1 MTSDQFNYV
10 IIQASD
16 CYFGFDLM
24 DVVERGCIFALI
36 HTKDTEGIIGWMV
49 SKILPDWVG
58 GYSDWLSYEKQ
69 VANDCSDNL
78 NKFGQIPVSMK
89 SSGHYKSDEDK
100 GSSMSNSSNSDS
112 DACFTDDDYVKN
124 QKSVHVASRSFTK
137 KKIILDSSDEDDQSD
152 FESVIPTCDWAC
164 EGRCIPMLKPI
175 KCQYSGGCKKFV
187 HHTCTIEWASENNV
201 DEGGVSSLCREHHP
215 GFSNIWQDIAK
226 LRLIIQLSLEPEM
239 QKTP

>member
-24 DVVERGCIFALI
+24 DEVERGCIFALI

-69 VANDCSDNL
+69 VANDFSDNL
-78 NKFGQIPVSMK
+78 NKFGQISDSIK
-89 SSGHYKSDEDK
+89 DSGNKSDEDK
-100 GSSMSNSSNSDS
+100 GSSIANSSNNDS

-124 QKSVHVASRSFTK
+124 QKIVHVASRPFTK
-137 KKIILDSSDEDDQSD
+137 KKIILDSSDEDDQSNS
-152 FESVIPTCDWAC
+152 ESVIPSCDWAC
-164 EGRCIPMLKPI
+164 EGRCIPNLKPI
-175 KCQYSGGCKKFV
+175 KCQ
-187 HHTCTIEWASENNV
+187 
-201 DEGGVSSLCREHHP
+201 
-215 GFSNIWQDIAK
+215 
-226 LRLIIQLSLEPEM
+226 
-239 QKTP
+239 